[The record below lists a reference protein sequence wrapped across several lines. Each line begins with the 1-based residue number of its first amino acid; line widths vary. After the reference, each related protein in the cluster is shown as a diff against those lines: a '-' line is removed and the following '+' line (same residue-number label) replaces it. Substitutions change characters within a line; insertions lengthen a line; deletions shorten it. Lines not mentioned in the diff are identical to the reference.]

1 MNRTTALLL
10 LVSLVVMSCV
20 SRDAQSLVQATPT
33 TYIKTPYDFEKPSR
47 KFELPKKLKEISAL
61 TIVNKKRVAA
71 VQDEKGEIFVL
82 SLKTGEVVSRTEF
95 GKNGDYEGIERVGN
109 KLFVMRSDATI
120 YELTKDGK
128 DAYNSKKLDTKLGLK
143 KCNSEGLGTDGER
156 LLLCCKNADKDNK
169 RNKVYAVDIK
179 SGKVSVKTIF
189 ELDPKEAP
197 GKDSIRPSALAIH
210 PKTGN
215 IVIISSKR
223 NLLLS
228 YSLEGTLVDSWDFS
242 DLKLE
247 QPEGLAFLPN
257 GDMVMSS
264 EGNKKPA
271 TLVYLDWKG

>member
-1 MNRTTALLL
+1 M
-10 LVSLVVMSCV
+10 
-20 SRDAQSLVQATPT
+20 
-33 TYIKTPYDFEKPSR
+33 
-47 KFELPKKLKEISAL
+47 
-61 TIVNKKRVAA
+61 
-71 VQDEKGEIFVL
+71 
-82 SLKTGEVVSRTEF
+82 
-95 GKNGDYEGIERVGN
+95 
-109 KLFVMRSDATI
+109 
-120 YELTKDGK
+120 
-128 DAYNSKKLDTKLGLK
+128 
-143 KCNSEGLGTDGER
+143 
-156 LLLCCKNADKDNK
+156 
-169 RNKVYAVDIK
+169 
-179 SGKVSVKTIF
+179 
-189 ELDPKEAP
+189 
-197 GKDSIRPSALAIH
+197 DSIRPSALAIH